1 MVFIEF
7 LMNKTVNSQKIVKKF
22 SKLLKKLGAIRIS
35 MGKLPT
41 KFQPKLTNIASPKKS
56 NIENH
61 ARRESRLG
69 SVHGDPRPACTR
81 TRWPSCPRA
90 RRPEASVHEDTRA
103 CVHGDP
109 RPACTRTRWPACT
122 RARRHEASV
131 HGETRPACTRA
142 CVHGDTRPAC
152 TRARWPACT
161 LARRHAASMH
171 EDTMACVHGDPR
183 PACTETRGQR
193 ARGRFFRNFY
203 DVSFS
208 WGGIFSKYRAPPKS
222 HRDVSPSSRG
232 GIFLGRVIP
241 PHSASVRRSRQSR
254 VGVGVTHAR
263 AC

>member
-131 HGETRPACTRA
+131 HACTERR
-142 CVHGDTRPAC
+142 GQ
-152 TRARWPACT
+152 RARGHEG
-161 LARRHAASMH
+161 LRARRPEAS
-171 EDTMACVHGDPR
+171 VHGDPR
-183 PACTETRGQR
+183 PACTRTRGPACTSARRHEASVHACTMASVHKGLR
-193 ARGRFFRNFY
+193 AR
-203 DVSFS
+203 
-208 WGGIFSKYRAPPKS
+208 
-222 HRDVSPSSRG
+222 
-232 GIFLGRVIP
+232 
-241 PHSASVRRSRQSR
+241 
-254 VGVGVTHAR
+254 
-263 AC
+263 